1 MFHLVSNLLKVMERV
16 LSCPYVEEHTV
27 DFFVYKVPV
36 MILLIGNTLFL
47 IWIMLVI
54 SLIIFTQYLLNL
66 QIVVSKLHFQTSVGF
81 DRRHFRAAKA
91 LMVVTPVLG
100 FTYILTLT
108 GPTAEYSPLG
118 YSVFQ
123 GVRAVLLSSQGAVI
137 TLPYCYLNTEVGQV
151 LLRRWN
157 RWRMLKALETECPS
171 TRKSSIAS
179 EVLSSAFLL
188 TLIKK
193 HIFWIL

>member
-1 MFHLVSNLLKVMERV
+1 MER
-16 LSCPYVEEHTV
+16 LLACPFVDEHLV
-27 DFFVYKVPV
+27 DFFAYKLLV
-36 MILLIGNTLFL
+36 MILLIGNTMFLF
-47 IWIMLVI
+47 WIMLVFYLTI
-54 SLIIFTQYLLNL
+54 LIQCLSFL
-66 QIVVSKLHFQTSVGF
+66 QIVVSKLHFQTSIDF

-108 GPTAEYSPLG
+108 GPTAEHSPLG
-118 YSVFQ
+118 YKVFQ
-123 GVRAVLLSSQGAVI
+123 GIRAVLLSSQGAVI

-157 RWRMLKALETECPS
+157 RWRMLRALEVECPI

-179 EVLSSAFLL
+179 EV
-188 TLIKK
+188 IVQR
-193 HIFWIL
+193 